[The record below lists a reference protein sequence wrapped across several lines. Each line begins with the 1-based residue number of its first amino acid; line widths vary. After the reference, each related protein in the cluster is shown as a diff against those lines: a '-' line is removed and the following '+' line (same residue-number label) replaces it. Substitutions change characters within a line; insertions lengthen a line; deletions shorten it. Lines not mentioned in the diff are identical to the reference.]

1 MGAVARRGRS
11 LSYYYFMVA
20 SSYAYYNHKYAPM
33 EPKSARATKS
43 DWSGK

>member
-1 MGAVARRGRS
+1 MGGS

-33 EPKSARATKS
+33 EPKSASNKIRPERSEK
-43 DWSGK
+43 